1 MEPIAGERQ
10 DLIVGVEDK
19 MTLKEYLIYGLQQ
32 VLVESSALTFPV
44 VTGMALKL
52 PRETVQYMVQAYCI
66 GAGIVTITQSTRL
79 LRLPVVQGPA
89 AVFLSLTI
97 ALGGTLGTGAVWT
110 AMVIGGVVSA
120 LLAWPLGI
128 WGKLRPI
135 IAAPSIY
142 GPLITLIGLSLTGVV
157 IGLIIG
163 KPGTPEF
170 ASGFNGIL
178 AAITFLIAVTLIVY
192 FKKGFLRFGAILVAA
207 IAGSL
212 IASLAGRTNFAAVG
226 NAAWFGLP
234 RIMPFGWKF
243 DLTAC
248 FIIFAGY
255 AIAIIESMGN
265 YILVGEIMAK
275 QKIDEKRINRGI
287 FGEGLGS
294 AVAALIGGSGT
305 TSFGQNIGAL
315 SVTGIGSR
323 HVITS
328 AGIIVLVLGF
338 IPKVGAIV
346 ASVPPAVLGG
356 IYILTWGMLIMQGI
370 RVFGR
375 MELTNLNMTIAGSSF
390 MVGMGAYFLPP
401 AFLAT
406 LSPSVRAIMS
416 TGLIGGTI
424 VGVSLFVIFKLI
436 LRVDRETPAKA
447 PAAGDSANSAA
458 H

>member
-1 MEPIAGERQ
+1 VEPIAQERQ

-19 MTLKEYLIYGLQQ
+19 MTLKEYLVYGLQQ

-44 VTGMALKL
+44 VTGMALKM

-97 ALGGTLGTGAVWT
+97 ALGATLGVSAVWT

-120 LLAWPLGI
+120 LLAWPLGV

-135 IAAPSIY
+135 IAAPPIY

-170 ASGFNGIL
+170 ASGFNGML
-178 AAITFLIAVTLIVY
+178 AAITFLIAVTLVVY
-192 FKKGFLRFGAILVAA
+192 FKKGFLRFGAILLAA
-207 IAGSL
+207 MAGSL

-234 RIMPFGWKF
+234 RILPFGWKF

-248 FIIFAGY
+248 LIIFAGY

-275 QKIDEKRINRGI
+275 QKIDE
-287 FGEGLGS
+287 
-294 AVAALIGGSGT
+294 
-305 TSFGQNIGAL
+305 
-315 SVTGIGSR
+315 
-323 HVITS
+323 
-328 AGIIVLVLGF
+328 
-338 IPKVGAIV
+338 
-346 ASVPPAVLGG
+346 AS
-356 IYILTWGMLIMQGI
+356 
-370 RVFGR
+370 
-375 MELTNLNMTIAGSSF
+375 
-390 MVGMGAYFLPP
+390 
-401 AFLAT
+401 LAKD
-406 LSPSVRAIMS
+406 SVRPS
-416 TGLIGGTI
+416 PL
-424 VGVSLFVIFKLI
+424 
-436 LRVDRETPAKA
+436 
-447 PAAGDSANSAA
+447 
-458 H
+458 